1 MYGVAV
7 SLDQLQNPYLVHPPL
22 STSAAAHM
30 YLKPEAYGVC
40 GQMLENEFQTLGN
53 TGPATFTFMRKS
65 AESVNTFGVRQPK
78 SGVAASHAR
87 DESEQS
93 MAASSIS
100 DPPSITSSDEAPV
113 IRYPVQSMAGSVGEV
128 HNPLQSVELSSA
140 IEVET
145 VAQSLKRLESLIE
158 KNTKTQEDRFD
169 EIKASLSANF
179 VLANTSIKLAHDSL
193 QKANSALSLVKE
205 IRNDTKGLGEVDAS
219 NKTLLARLKDL
230 LLGVRLPALTAE
242 P

>member
-65 AESVNTFGVRQPK
+65 AAEVG
-78 SGVAASHAR
+78 
-87 DESEQS
+87 
-93 MAASSIS
+93 SSRS
-100 DPPSITSSDEAPV
+100 PTLAMNPSNPWQHPAFLTHQSITSSDEAPV

>member
-1 MYGVAV
+1 M
-7 SLDQLQNPYLVHPPL
+7 H
-22 STSAAAHM
+22 
-30 YLKPEAYGVC
+30 
-40 GQMLENEFQTLGN
+40 
-53 TGPATFTFMRKS
+53 KS

-78 SGVAASHAR
+78 SGVAASHTCN
-87 DESEQS
+87 ESVHS

-100 DPPSITSSDEAPV
+100 DPLSITSSDEAPV
-113 IRYPVQSMAGSVGEV
+113 IRYPVRSMAESVCEV
-128 HNPLQSVELSSA
+128 HNPLQSIELSSA

-158 KNTKTQEDRFD
+158 KNTKTQEDQFD
-169 EIKASLSANF
+169 EIKASLLANF
-179 VLANTSIKLAHDSL
+179 VLANISIKLAHDSL

-205 IRNDTKGLGEVDAS
+205 IRNNTKGLGEVDAS
-219 NKTLLARLKDL
+219 NKTLLARLEDL